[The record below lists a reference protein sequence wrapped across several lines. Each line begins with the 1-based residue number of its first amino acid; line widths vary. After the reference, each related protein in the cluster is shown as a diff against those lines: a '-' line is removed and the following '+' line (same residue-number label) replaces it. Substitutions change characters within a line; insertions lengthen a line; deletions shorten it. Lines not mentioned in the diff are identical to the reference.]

1 MSQHALLAGFLG
13 HDNITLNRLPVQP
26 LNVNGG
32 GSEMWSKNLYNTNL
46 FSFSCRS
53 PAVRMTMTMTMT
65 NKLHTV
71 GMTQRG
77 PSSRLVL

>member
-26 LNVNGG
+26 LDVNGG
-32 GSEMWSKNLYNTNL
+32 GSEIWSRILYNTNL

-53 PAVRMTMTMTMT
+53 PAVRMAMTLT